1 MSVRVKQSSAVKNHG
16 DHPYN
21 NIKKPKILV
30 TEPYIERSRERA
42 TLSSANCMMF
52 LRSHLTGGVMR
63 SQKQQVLLTLKS
75 DQHLISPY
83 IISPESHIKVMR
95 IIEMI
100 VD

>member
-21 NIKKPKILV
+21 NIKKPKITQL
-30 TEPYIERSRERA
+30 
-42 TLSSANCMMF
+42 LSSANCMMF

-63 SQKQQVLLTLKS
+63 SQKQQVVLTLKS

-83 IISPESHIKVMR
+83 IITSESDSKVMI

-100 VD
+100 VDKRNS